1 LESTLPGFIP
11 PLPKPKK
18 ENGDD
23 CVDVVSVEVDG
34 GVEVEGEGR
43 NRAGPHR
50 QSFAIEENQKIWE
63 EKNI

>member
-50 QSFAIEENQKIWE
+50 QSVAIEQ
-63 EKNI
+63 